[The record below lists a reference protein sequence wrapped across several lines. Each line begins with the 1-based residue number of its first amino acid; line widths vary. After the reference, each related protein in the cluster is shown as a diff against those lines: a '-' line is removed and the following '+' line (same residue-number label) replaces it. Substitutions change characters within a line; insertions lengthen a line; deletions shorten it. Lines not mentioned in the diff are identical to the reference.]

1 MSTGVQSPTYE
12 MASVLFMDIVSY
24 SLGSID
30 EQTELLTMLQEI
42 VRETGEYKN
51 AFAKGEL
58 LSLPTG
64 DGMALVFLRDPVSP
78 AKCALE
84 IAAALKDHA
93 QIKLRMG
100 LHIGPVRRHAD
111 IRENMNVVGG
121 GINMAQRVMDCGD
134 TGHILVSQQVAEVLQ
149 QLRGWSDS
157 LQDLGVQEVKHGV
170 KIHLYNLCKDG
181 LGNHA
186 LPKKLQVAAAAA
198 PPVSE
203 SSARGARPKWAVL
216 AAVIVVV
223 AAGALAFREWNKPK
237 PTPPHVVETPLPERE
252 FRYYIMVQKYRNGKP
267 FEKSFRLSGVR
278 LFEKDYRIR
287 LNISS
292 PKPGYLYVLNEG
304 PESTNEKPDLNTLF
318 PTPARME
325 GSARLES
332 DQEIQIPPS
341 PGYFVFDKQKGAE
354 KVWMI
359 FAVDPIPELEALKQ
373 WVNTKNLG
381 AVGDVAQARAVLT
394 LLRKYAAIEVETPED
409 ATNKMTI
416 VKGRGS
422 ALARQLQLDHD

>member
-1 MSTGVQSPTYE
+1 MSTGVQSATYE

-42 VRETGEYKN
+42 VRETGEYKV
-51 AFAKGEL
+51 AYAKGEL

-134 TGHILVSQQVAEVLQ
+134 SGHILVSQQVAEVLQ
-149 QLRGWSDS
+149 QLRGWGES

-170 KIHLYNLCKDG
+170 KIHLYNLCKDE
-181 LGNHA
+181 LGNRA
-186 LPKKLQVAAAAA
+186 LPKKLQAASAAA
-198 PPVSE
+198 PVSE
-203 SSARGARPKWAVL
+203 SKDRNARPKWVIV
-216 AAVIVVV
+216 AAVILIV
-223 AAGALAFREWNKPK
+223 AAGALAFREWKKPK
-237 PTPPHVVETPLPERE
+237 PVPASTVEAPLPERE
-252 FRYYIMVQKYRNGKP
+252 FRYYITLQKYRNGKP
-267 FEKSFRLSGVR
+267 FEQPSRLSGAR

-287 LNISS
+287 LHITS
-292 PKPGYLYVLNEG
+292 PMPGYLYMLNEG
-304 PESTNEKPDLNTLF
+304 PQSTNEKPDLNTLF
-318 PTPARME
+318 PGLD
-325 GSARLES
+325 GSPRLAPE
-332 DQEIQIPPS
+332 QEIQIPPS

-359 FAVDPIPELEALKQ
+359 FATDPIPELEVLKQ
-373 WVNTKNLG
+373 WVNTKSLG
-381 AVGDVAQARAVLT
+381 AVADPAQARAVIAVL
-394 LLRKYAAIEVETPED
+394 KAASKVEATED
-409 ATNKMTI
+409 ADNKMTI
-416 VKGRGS
+416 VKGRGRVL
-422 ALARQLQLDHD
+422 ALQLQLDHD

>member
-1 MSTGVQSPTYE
+1 MGTGVQSAAYE

-42 VRETGEYKN
+42 VRGTEEFKA

-134 TGHILVSQQVAEVLQ
+134 AGHILVSQQVAEVLQ

-157 LQDLGVQEVKHGV
+157 LQDLGTQEVKHGV
-170 KIHLYNLCKDG
+170 KVHLYNLCKDG
-181 LGNHA
+181 LGNLA
-186 LPKKLQVAAAAA
+186 LPKKLQAGSQQPAQAQ
-198 PPVSE
+198 
-203 SSARGARPKWAVL
+203 SAGTGRWKWAILAGFVVL
-216 AAVIVVV
+216 AG
-223 AAGALAFREWNKPK
+223 AGAFALRGLKTPATPVTSSVSALPQRE
-237 PTPPHVVETPLPERE
+237 LQ
-252 FRYYIMVQKYRNGKP
+252 YYMTVQKYRNGKP
-267 FEKSFRLSGVR
+267 YQSPFRVAGERVFEP
-278 LFEKDYRIR
+278 DYRIW
-287 LNISS
+287 LHLSS
-292 PKPGYLYVLNEG
+292 PQPGYLYVLNEG
-304 PESTNEKPDLNTLF
+304 PESTSEKPDLNTLF
-318 PTPARME
+318 PSPLRAD
-325 GSARLES
+325 GSARLDPEK
-332 DQEIQIPPS
+332 EINIPS
-341 PGYFVFDKQKGAE
+341 GDGFVFDKQKGREKLWMVWSAAE
-354 KVWMI
+354 
-359 FAVDPIPELEALKQ
+359 IPDLDALKK
-373 WVNTKNLG
+373 WVNEKDKGT
-381 AVGDVAQARAVLT
+381 VGDRKQAQDVLAQ
-394 LLRKYAAIEVETPED
+394 LRKFAETTVEVTTD
-409 ATNKMTI
+409 QTNLMTI
-416 VKGRGS
+416 LKGKGS
-422 ALARQLQLDHD
+422 VIARRFLLDHD

>member
-1 MSTGVQSPTYE
+1 MSTGVPSPTYE

-42 VRETGEYKN
+42 VRETGEYKAACAN
-51 AFAKGEL
+51 SEL

-93 QIKLRMG
+93 QVKLRMG

-181 LGNHA
+181 LGNCA
-186 LPKKLQVAAAAA
+186 LPKKLRAGTAARA
-198 PPVSE
+198 PE
-203 SSARGARPKWAVL
+203 SKGRDAKPKWAIL
-216 AAVIVVV
+216 AAVLFVV
-223 AAGALAFREWNKPK
+223 AAGALAFREWKKPK
-237 PTPPHVVETPLPERE
+237 PVPAAPLVEAPLPERE
-252 FRYYIMVQKYRNGKP
+252 LRYYITVQKYRSGKRYEQP
-267 FEKSFRLSGVR
+267 FRSSGER
-278 LFEKDYRIR
+278 IFEKDYRIQ
-287 LNISS
+287 LHFSS
-292 PKPGYLYVLNEG
+292 PEPGYLYVLNEG
-304 PESTNEKPDLNTLF
+304 PQSTDEKPDLNTLF
-318 PTPARME
+318 PTPARLD
-325 GSARLES
+325 GSARLDPE
-332 DQEIQIPPS
+332 QEIQIPPGS
-341 PGYFVFDKQKGAE
+341 YFVLDNQKGKE
-354 KVWMI
+354 KIWMI
-359 FAVDPIPELEALKQ
+359 WSAERLPKLEALKK
-373 WVNTKNLG
+373 WVNKKDLG
-381 AVGDVAQARAVLT
+381 AVGDQAQAQAVLT
-394 LLRKYAAIEVETPED
+394 MLRKHAANKVETTND
-409 ATNKMTI
+409 AADKMTI
-416 VKGRGS
+416 VKGRGRV
-422 ALARQLQLDHD
+422 LARQLQLDHD

>member
-42 VRETGEYKN
+42 VRETGEYKA

-84 IAAALKDHA
+84 IAASLKDHA
-93 QIKLRMG
+93 QIRLRMG

-149 QLRGWSDS
+149 QLRGWGDS

-181 LGNHA
+181 LGNRT
-186 LPKKLQVAAAAA
+186 LPKKLQATAAAASEPKA
-198 PPVSE
+198 PV
-203 SSARGARPKWAVL
+203 ARPKWAIGVTLIVL
-216 AAVIVVV
+216 I
-223 AAGALAFREWNKPK
+223 AAGAFAFREWKKPA
-237 PTPPHVVETPLPERE
+237 PVPPPPVQAEHEL
-252 FRYYIMVQKYRNGKP
+252 RYYITVQKYRNGKP
-267 FEKSFRLSGVR
+267 YEQPFRLSGERV
-278 LFEKDYRIR
+278 FEKDYRIR
-287 LNISS
+287 LHISS
-292 PKPGYLYVLNEG
+292 PLSGYLYVLNEG
-304 PESTNEKPDLNTLF
+304 PQSTDEKPDLNTLF

-325 GSARLES
+325 GSARL
-332 DQEIQIPPS
+332 DPAQEVEIPAG
-341 PGYFVFDKQKGAE
+341 GYLVFDKQKGEE
-354 KVWMI
+354 KIWMVWSRDQLPQ
-359 FAVDPIPELEALKQ
+359 FDALQQ
-373 WVNTKNLG
+373 WVNTKDLG
-381 AVGDVAQARAVLT
+381 AIADPTQAQTVLA
-394 LLRKYAAIEVETPED
+394 LLRKYAASGVETAEN
-409 ATNKMTI
+409 ATDKMTI
-416 VKGRGS
+416 VKGRGNV
-422 ALARQLQLDHD
+422 LARQVQLEHD

>member
-1 MSTGVQSPTYE
+1 MSTGVQSATYE

-51 AFAKGEL
+51 AFAKAEL

-134 TGHILVSQQVAEVLQ
+134 AGHILVSQQVAEVLQ
-149 QLRGWSDS
+149 QLRGWGDS

-181 LGNHA
+181 LGNRA
-186 LPKKLQVAAAAA
+186 LPKKLRAASAASLS
-198 PPVSE
+198 PE
-203 SSARGARPKWAVL
+203 SKRQNAKPKWAIF
-216 AAVIVVV
+216 AAVVVVV
-223 AAGALAFREWNKPK
+223 AAGALAFREWYKPA
-237 PTPPHVVETPLPERE
+237 PAAAPPIVETPLPERE
-252 FRYYIMVQKYRNGKP
+252 FRYYITVQKYRDGKP
-267 FEKSFRLSGVR
+267 YEQPFQLSGER
-278 LFEKDYRIR
+278 IFEKDYRIQFHF
-287 LNISS
+287 SS

-304 PESTNEKPDLNTLF
+304 PQSTDEKPDLNTLF
-318 PTPARME
+318 PTPDRLD
-325 GSARLES
+325 GSARLDPE
-332 DQEIQIPPS
+332 QEIQIPPG
-341 PGYFVFDKQKGAE
+341 GYFRLDNQKGKE
-354 KVWMI
+354 KPWMVWSEEQL
-359 FAVDPIPELEALKQ
+359 PELDALKK
-373 WVNTKNLG
+373 WVNQKDQG
-381 AVGDVAQARAVLT
+381 AVRDVAQARAVLT
-394 LLRKYAAIEVETPED
+394 SLRKYAADKVEATKD
-409 ATNKMTI
+409 AADKMTI

-422 ALARQLQLDHD
+422 VLARQLQLDHD

>member
-1 MSTGVQSPTYE
+1 MSTSVPSATYE

-134 TGHILVSQQVAEVLQ
+134 SGHILVSQQVADVLQ
-149 QLRGWSDS
+149 QLRGWGDS

-181 LGNHA
+181 LGNRT
-186 LPKKLQVAAAAA
+186 LPKKLRAASAA
-198 PPVSE
+198 PGSE
-203 SSARGARPKWAVL
+203 SKPRNVRPKWTIL

-223 AAGALAFREWNKPK
+223 AAGALAFREWNKPA
-237 PTPPHVVETPLPERE
+237 PAAAPPIVETPLPERE
-252 FRYYIMVQKYRNGKP
+252 FRYYITVQKYRDGKP
-267 FEKSFRLSGVR
+267 YEQPFQLSGER
-278 LFEKDYRIR
+278 IFEKDYRIQFHF
-287 LNISS
+287 SS

-304 PESTNEKPDLNTLF
+304 PQSTDGKPDLNTLF
-318 PTPARME
+318 PTPDRLD
-325 GSARLES
+325 GSARLDPE
-332 DQEIQIPPS
+332 QEIQIPPG
-341 PGYFVFDKQKGAE
+341 GYFRLDNQKGKE
-354 KVWMI
+354 KPWMVWSEERL
-359 FAVDPIPELEALKQ
+359 PELEALKK
-373 WVNTKNLG
+373 WVNKKDQG
-381 AVGDVAQARAVLT
+381 AVREVAQARAVLT
-394 LLRKYAAIEVETPED
+394 SLRKYAANKVEATKD
-409 ATNKMTI
+409 AADKMTI

-422 ALARQLQLDHD
+422 VLARQLQLDHD